1 MQKARITSLGIILA
15 VSLTITSCTQ
25 GNENREDQ
33 RIQPDEMYHE
43 NNGEDD
49 EKANSR

>member
-1 MQKARITSLGIILA
+1 MEKARITSLGIVLA
-15 VSLTITSCTQ
+15 VSLIITGCTQ
-25 GNENREDQ
+25 GDENREDQ

-49 EKANSR
+49 EKANSK